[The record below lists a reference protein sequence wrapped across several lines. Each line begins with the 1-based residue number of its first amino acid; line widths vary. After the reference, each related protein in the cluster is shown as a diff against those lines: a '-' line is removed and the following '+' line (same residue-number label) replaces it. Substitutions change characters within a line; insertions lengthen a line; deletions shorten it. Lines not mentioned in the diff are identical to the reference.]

1 MRDDGGRNDRGGHD
15 FMDHRG
21 GVDSLWVSGLSLVA
35 DLHHGA
41 AIAAISCVGH
51 ILDPAVR
58 ESHTVLALDVAL
70 GVSMP
75 ALAEVG
81 VVLIV
86 MDSVGEAEGVGLII
100 LLVTA
105 LRNGMDHGSGDN
117 MAAVTYETNPIGQ
130 RNTGDQAR
138 ETGDNEGMERNVIS
152 NK

>member
-1 MRDDGGRNDRGGHD
+1 M
-15 FMDHRG
+15 
-21 GVDSLWVSGLSLVA
+21 LSW
-35 DLHHGA
+35 
-41 AIAAISCVGH
+41 
-51 ILDPAVR
+51 
-58 ESHTVLALDVAL
+58 L
-70 GVSMP
+70 GVPVP

-81 VVLIV
+81 VEVIV

-105 LRNGMDHGSGDN
+105 LRNCMDHGSGDN

>member
-1 MRDDGGRNDRGGHD
+1 
-15 FMDHRG
+15 MDHRG

-35 DLHHGA
+35 DIHHGA

-58 ESHTVLALDVAL
+58 ERHAVLALDVAL
-70 GVSMP
+70 GVPMP

-86 MDSVGEAEGVGLII
+86 MDSVGEAEGVGLIV

-105 LRNGMDHGSGDN
+105 VRHFMDHGSGDN
-117 MAAVTYETNPIGQ
+117 MAAVTSVTNETNPIGQ
-130 RNTGDQAR
+130 RNTGD
-138 ETGDNEGMERNVIS
+138 
-152 NK
+152 

>member
-1 MRDDGGRNDRGGHD
+1 M
-15 FMDHRG
+15 
-21 GVDSLWVSGLSLVA
+21 DSLGVSGLALVA

-58 ESHTVLALDVAL
+58 ARHTVLSLDVAL
-70 GVSMP
+70 DVSVP
-75 ALAEVG
+75 ALAEAG

-117 MAAVTYETNPIGQ
+117 MAAVT
-130 RNTGDQAR
+130 
-138 ETGDNEGMERNVIS
+138 
-152 NK
+152 